1 MITSLQHGLENQEEV
16 SPMPYN
22 NFQNLRHCIV
32 SYHSMLIPCQTL
44 ITGTTKTLWVI
55 ICHFVFCRTDR
66 LVAPVL
72 LFKENN
78 HYTEQ
83 ILQSS
88 IQCHTRV
95 KLFAGFYWVSCFF
108 FWSPW
113 KSKKI
118 NKNYL
123 KCFFSFWAQSLLK
136 SSLLWLC
143 AGFTGKLLKKFF
155 AGVGTVHENNFTDFT
170 SEQTLTIEGDSTLKN
185 VCRLC
190 NGMRV
195 MLKIWFGTIVKLFKR
210 LTCNWRFSR
219 VWSLYET
226 SLSETLLTAYSSKL
240 NSVNR
245 VETKIKALA
254 LRLKPDN
261 LAHAQLIVFY
271 CRCL

>member
-1 MITSLQHGLENQEEV
+1 
-16 SPMPYN
+16 
-22 NFQNLRHCIV
+22 
-32 SYHSMLIPCQTL
+32 MLIHCQTL
-44 ITGTTKTLWVI
+44 ITGSTKTLWVI

-78 HYTEQ
+78 HKTEQ

-88 IQCHTRV
+88 IRCHTRV
-95 KLFAGFYWVSCFF
+95 KLFAGFCWVSSFLFF
-108 FWSPW
+108 F
-113 KSKKI
+113 
-118 NKNYL
+118 
-123 KCFFSFWAQSLLK
+123 LK
-136 SSLLWLC
+136 S
-143 AGFTGKLLKKFF
+143 LKVQEKKKTTWNVFFFFLSSVTIEVITVLALRRLYRQKYWRSFF
-155 AGVGTVHENNFTDFT
+155 AWVGAGHGNNFTDLT
-170 SEQTLTIEGDSTLKN
+170 SEQTLTIKGDSALKN

-254 LRLKPDN
+254 LGLKLDS
-261 LAHAQLIVFY
+261 LAHAQPLVMY
-271 CRCL
+271 CWCL